1 MFATALACYWTF
13 VGSLVNSPYIL
24 TLALIATVGFFL
36 AMHFKPDLRKDAP
49 LNHTYL
55 MAGAISMLVLV
66 GSFVGMYAKPF
77 VLAKIMAIALV
88 MGGLYGGALFA
99 KTSTNREYLIRKLLT
114 GVFAAFLICI
124 LMMVMFMS
132 SDKKNE
138 SSTGLFV
145 FTFFIFMLAA
155 VYMGYTVVFIILPGM
170 VEDPK
175 DYILGV
181 TRIFTQI
188 FIIIWAILVI
198 LFNMIKNCLCGPSS
212 HEELA

>member
-1 MFATALACYWTF
+1 MMILTQVLALVSCLPLNKELSTF
-13 VGSLVNSPYIL
+13 VCNSCAWL
-24 TLALIATVGFFL
+24 CGQWTCATKVIII
-36 AMHFKPDLRKDAP
+36 M
-49 LNHTYL
+49 
-55 MAGAISMLVLV
+55 I
-66 GSFVGMYAKPF
+66 VGMIVMITMVMIPSLM
-77 VLAKIMAIALV
+77 VIARV
-88 MGGLYGGALFA
+88 
-99 KTSTNREYLIRKLLT
+99 
-114 GVFAAFLICI
+114 
-124 LMMVMFMS
+124 MMVMFMS

-145 FTFFIFMLAA
+145 FTFFIFILAA